1 MLKHRRLT
9 SKDERWLPP
18 PSTLD
23 EEESR
28 DNDDLPRRIG
38 VADHF
43 EEDNIAKALLHA
55 LLLEDED
62 ASYREVQSI
71 LESSQK
77 DELGLFAFDE
87 EELAD
92 ATFYLGTSFRHI
104 NLMQVHFVQGR
115 HNFTCILKRVLGN
128 RPTVLSKMKNLP
140 S

>member
-18 PSTLD
+18 TSTLD
-23 EEESR
+23 EGESQ

-55 LLLEDED
+55 LLMEDED

-71 LESSQK
+71 LQSSQQ
-77 DELGLFAFDE
+77 DELVQTLLTAVLSNRKGLFAFDD

-104 NLMQVHFVQGR
+104 NLMQVHL
-115 HNFTCILKRVLGN
+115 C
-128 RPTVLSKMKNLP
+128 
-140 S
+140 